1 MNDMNSTPV
10 PAFADAVLVAIAG
23 AVLLMSAAEADEIR
37 LDDGS
42 QLNGTVTAIGGETLT
57 LETDYAGTLEIQ
69 RGRIIGIVTD
79 ASVRVVLDS
88 GERLVGRLVVEDSG
102 AQSMISD
109 TAGRFAL
116 TRAALTAIEDPATPV
131 AEQRP
136 TASWTSDMSLAVSGA
151 SGNTDEF
158 KTLARLAALRESE
171 GERLQIGLQGR
182 FGRQDG
188 REIENEI
195 IASAGLEHDVSERWF
210 MLGGLRLERD
220 ELEDLEL
227 RANIDF
233 GMGYF
238 VIREDGH
245 EFKPRLGVG
254 FQYES
259 FEDAGTMEN
268 IVGVLGWDYRYD
280 MNSRW
285 RFTHVL
291 DYRPTFSDPANE
303 FRVDSEAALITML
316 NDGRWGLRF
325 QLSNRYNADPA
336 PGIEQLDTVYAVGIQ
351 RTFK

>member
-1 MNDMNSTPV
+1 MIRLTFILVLTMAGSLS
-10 PAFADAVLVAIAG
+10 ARAD
-23 AVLLMSAAEADEIR
+23 DIR

-42 QLNGTVTAIGGETLT
+42 RLFGTVTGIDAETLT
-57 LETDYAGTLEIQ
+57 LETEFAGTLNIQ
-69 RGRIIGIVTD
+69 RKQISGIVTD
-79 ASVRVVLDS
+79 APVRVVLDS
-88 GERLVGRLVVEDSG
+88 GERVVGRLVLEDSG
-102 AQSMISD
+102 AQSIASD

-116 TRAALTAIEDPATPV
+116 MRDAITAVEDPDSPV

-136 TASWTSDMSLAVSGA
+136 TAAWTSEVSLAISGA
-151 SGNTDEF
+151 SGNTEEF
-158 KTLARLAALRESE
+158 RSLARFAALRESN
-171 GERLQIGLQGR
+171 GERLQLGLQGR

-188 REIENEI
+188 REVDNEI
-195 IASAGLEHDVSERWF
+195 IGSVGLERDISERWF
-210 MLGGLRLERD
+210 VLGGVRLERD
-220 ELEDLEL
+220 ELEDIEL

-238 VIREDGH
+238 VIREERQ

-254 FQYES
+254 FQHES
-259 FEDAGTMEN
+259 FDGAGTNED

-303 FRVDSEAALITML
+303 FRVDSEAAMTTML

-325 QLSNRYNADPA
+325 LLSNRYNADPA
-336 PGIEQLDTVYAVGIQ
+336 PGIDELDTVYAVGIQ